1 MYVEEVSFMSIGELL
16 SEIRKDKG
24 YTQEDLAEVLHITK
38 STLSNYENDRRTP
51 DITFLKSFSK
61 FTDVSVDYILGL
73 SEIPIGVS
81 VLKKKVGKNTSMEQV
96 INTILTLDTKHGEDF
111 IVQLNYIAFHGK
123 VYNKNKD

>member
-1 MYVEEVSFMSIGELL
+1 MSIGELL

-38 STLSNYENDRRTP
+38 STLSNYENNRRTP

-96 INTILTLDTKHGEDF
+96 INTILTLDAKHGEDF
-111 IVQLNYIAFHGK
+111 VVQLNYIAFHGK

>member
-1 MYVEEVSFMSIGELL
+1 MSIGELL
-16 SEIRKDKG
+16 SEIRKDRG

-61 FTDVSVDYILGL
+61 FTNVSVDYILGL

-123 VYNKNKD
+123 VYNKNKDWIFLK

>member
-16 SEIRKDKG
+16 SEIRKDRG

-61 FTDVSVDYILGL
+61 FTNVSVDYILGL